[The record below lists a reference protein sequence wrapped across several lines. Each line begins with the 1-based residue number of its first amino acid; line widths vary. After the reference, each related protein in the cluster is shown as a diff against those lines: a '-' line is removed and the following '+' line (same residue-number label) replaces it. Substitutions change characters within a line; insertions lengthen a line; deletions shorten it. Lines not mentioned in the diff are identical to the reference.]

1 MNQTPKIKLIKL
13 LINRRA
19 VLHLTQDE
27 CLHPSAQCATL
38 GTVNL
43 IICHSL
49 IRFYI
54 QYLSYHI
61 YSLLV
66 NMVIHKK

>member
-1 MNQTPKIKLIKL
+1 MTQAPLVTIWKN
-13 LINRRA
+13 NRA

-27 CLHPSAQCATL
+27 CLHPSAQCAIL

-43 IICHSL
+43 IICFSL
-49 IRFYI
+49 LKLYI

-61 YSLLV
+61 YRLFVKELF
-66 NMVIHKK
+66 